1 MTRLCMY
8 GVASVLVV
16 AQSALFGAGVRAE
29 GGSIS
34 DLNAERY
41 AQAVRCDSLARQFHD
56 RAGTAGNA
64 VTGKAKDMAS
74 EGEALCR
81 FGNTTEGA
89 AALQK
94 AVDAISATGK

>member
-1 MTRLCMY
+1 MPGSRFRVQGSRL
-8 GVASVLVV
+8 
-16 AQSALFGAGVRAE
+16 RAFNPE
-29 GGSIS
+29 PGT
-34 DLNAERY
+34 LNGERY
-41 AQAVRCDSLARQFHD
+41 AQAARCDSLSRQFHE
-56 RAGTAGNA
+56 RVGTAGNA
-64 VTGKAKDMAS
+64 VTAKAKDMAS